1 MGSKILRSIHIYFC
15 HFVFSQYF
23 FNSMTGSSNILETS
37 FLVFCHLGCVIFC
50 TMFTVAKQDGLD
62 KLLCNILV
70 ALLQKKHNQK
80 WSYQNRMKRSLLKF
94 KSNIRID
101 FKTLILT
108 CSSSVEESCR
118 CDPVEGTRFIG
129 FSCCWLLPK
138 LLVICLG
145 GGLGGTG
152 LPEKHS
158 DMWM

>member
-1 MGSKILRSIHIYFC
+1 MDANFC
-15 HFVFSQYF
+15 MKRKCFQSVNQ
-23 FNSMTGSSNILETS
+23 
-37 FLVFCHLGCVIFC
+37 
-50 TMFTVAKQDGLD
+50 MFTDSNLNQI
-62 KLLCNILV
+62 NI
-70 ALLQKKHNQK
+70 KIH
-80 WSYQNRMKRSLLKF
+80 
-94 KSNIRID
+94 

-118 CDPVEGTRFIG
+118 CDPVEGIRFIG